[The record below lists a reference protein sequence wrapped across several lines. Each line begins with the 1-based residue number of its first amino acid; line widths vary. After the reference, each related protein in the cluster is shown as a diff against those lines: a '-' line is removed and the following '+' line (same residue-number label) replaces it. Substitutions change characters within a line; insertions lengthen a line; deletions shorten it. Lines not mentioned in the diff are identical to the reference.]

1 MHIPESIHDYL
12 VTFGV
17 ERETRPGRGVAWD
30 ILLFDARHVSLWV
43 PQSRTLP
50 L

>member
-17 ERETRPGRGVAWD
+17 ERETRPGRD
-30 ILLFDARHVSLWV
+30 SARIWSISRHTETTRASANLVSG
-43 PQSRTLP
+43 
-50 L
+50 